1 MARYSKVVAGAAMAV
16 VAATVLAAC
25 GSGASGGDNST
36 ASSSNSAASD
46 GGTKGVD
53 AAFNAATTG
62 IVNKS
67 DKTGGTINL
76 QASGDC
82 DSWDP
87 ANTYYGWCF
96 NMQRLFTR
104 TLIGYASL
112 AGENNVKLEPDLAQ
126 GMGEH
131 SADFKTWTYK
141 LKSGVKWEDGSPVT
155 SKDVAY
161 GISRLFATDVLNGGP
176 SSYFINTIDAP
187 SGYAGVYK
195 SGVLPTIETPDD
207 STVTFKLKVP
217 YADFDYLMALPAS
230 APVPN
235 GVEGGLIGNAADKG
249 DKYTLHPVSNGPF
262 KIESYTQNQ
271 EIKFVRNDQWSQ
283 DTDTIRTPKADEI
296 DLTINSDPDDIDRR
310 LQAGEI
316 DSIADGGV
324 QSTFQS
330 QIVTNEDLKKNTDNP
345 VTGYTRY
352 IVIMQTVAPLTNV
365 HCRRAIAY
373 ALNKAD
379 LQRARGGSYGGD
391 IAHTMSVPTLP
402 GYDASSDLYPS
413 GSDNTG
419 DLTKAKDE
427 LQQCGQPNG
436 FTVKEAYV
444 NQGRGTDVYN
454 ATQQAL
460 ARVGIKVQPAA
471 SDQSTYYSKFI
482 GSPSNIT
489 TQGLGIAQAGWGA
502 DFPTGYGFWNSIAN
516 GANILPEGNSNYPS
530 LNDPVVNNI
539 LDESTKTSGDH
550 ADEFKKLD
558 AQVMQDA
565 VYIPYVFDKSLFWR
579 SSRLTNVRVNFAVG
593 SYYDWVNMGVS
604 S

>member
-1 MARYSKVVAGAAMAV
+1 MAISVKKAVTGAVMAAL
-16 VAATVLAAC
+16 AASVLAAC
-25 GSGASGGDNST
+25 GSGASGQGGPSG
-36 ASSSNSAASD
+36 ASSNGSGGD
-46 GGTKGVD
+46 GTNAVD

-67 DKTGGTINL
+67 DATGGTINL

-87 ANTYYGWCF
+87 ARTYYGWCF

-104 TLIGYASL
+104 TLVGYASL

-126 GMGEH
+126 GLGEH
-131 SADFKTWTYK
+131 SDDFKTWTYK
-141 LKSGVKWEDGSPVT
+141 LKSGVKWQDGSEIT

-161 GISRLFATDVLNGGP
+161 GISRLFAQDVITGGPTSYFLDVL
-176 SSYFINTIDAP
+176 DAP

-195 SGVLPTIETPDD
+195 SGILPTIETPDD
-207 STVTFKLKVP
+207 QTITFKLKKA

-235 GVEGGLIGNAADKG
+235 EVEGGLIGNTADKG
-249 DKYTLHPVSNGPF
+249 AKYTLGPVSSGPF

-271 EIKFVRNDQWSQ
+271 SIKFVRNDQWSQ

-296 DLTINSDPDDIDRR
+296 DLTINTDPDDIDRR
-310 LQAGEI
+310 LQAGEV

-330 QIVTNEDLKKNTDNP
+330 SIVTDENLKKNTDNP

-352 IVIMQTVAPLTNV
+352 IVIMQTVKPLDNV

-373 ALNKAD
+373 ALNKSD

-391 IAHTMSVPTLP
+391 IANTMAPPTVP
-402 GYDASSDLYPS
+402 GYDASSNLYPV
-413 GSDNTG
+413 GDNNQG
-419 DLTKAKDE
+419 DLDKAKQE
-427 LQQCGQPNG
+427 LQECGQPNG
-436 FTVKEAYV
+436 FTVKMAYV

-460 ARVGIKVQPAA
+460 ARANITVQPAA
-471 SDQSTYYSKFI
+471 TDASTYYSTFI
-482 GSPSNIT
+482 GRPANIKS
-489 TQGLGIAQAGWGA
+489 QGLGIAQAGWGS
-502 DFPTGYGFWNSIAN
+502 DFPTGYGFWNAIAN
-516 GANILPEGNSNYPS
+516 GSSIKEDGNSNYPS
-530 LNDPVVNNI
+530 LDDPVINKI
-539 LDESTKTSGDH
+539 LDDSTTTAGTQDDQYK
-550 ADEFKKLD
+550 ALD
-558 AQVMQDA
+558 KQVMEDA

-579 SSRLTNVRVNFAVG
+579 SERLTNVRVNFAVG
-593 SYYDWVNMGVS
+593 SYYDWVNMGVKS
-604 S
+604 